1 MFQGEVVFITKTSP
15 CNLTHDRIKQH
26 NINYNHLEASLKKK
40 TIHKTAWINICTIN
54 INSN

>member
-15 CNLTHDRIKQH
+15 CNLTIRIKQH